1 MKLAKYLSDEFDI
14 HVDASIMFDV
24 QVKRIHEY
32 KRQMLNLLH
41 VITRYNMI
49 KADPNIDI
57 LPRVILIGGKAAP
70 GYCQAKK
77 IIKLINNV
85 AKVINNDPLMKKRL
99 QLIFLPD
106 YKISMAE
113 KIIPAGD
120 LSEQISLAGTEAS
133 GTGNMKFMLNG
144 ALTIGTLDGAN
155 VEIYEEVGDENM
167 FLFGK
172 KVEDVEDL
180 RENKKYDP
188 KSIYEN
194 NENLK
199 LAIDQIRSGYYSQ
212 EDPNL
217 FHDVL
222 HRIFEEGDP

>member
-1 MKLAKYLSDEFDI
+1 MKLAKYLLDEFNI
-14 HVDASIMFDV
+14 HVDTSTMFDV

-49 KADPNIDI
+49 KADPNIDL
-57 LPRVILIGGKAAP
+57 LPRVVLIGGKAAP
-70 GYCQAKK
+70 GYCEAKK

-85 AKVINNDPLMKKRL
+85 ANVINNDPLMKKRL

-113 KIIPAGD
+113 RIIPAGD

-144 ALTIGTLDGAN
+144 AITIGTLDGAN

-167 FLFGK
+167 FLFGMR
-172 KVEDVEDL
+172 VEDVEDL
-180 RENKKYDP
+180 RENNKYDP
-188 KSIYEN
+188 KGIYEK

-199 LAIDQIRSGYYSQ
+199 LAIDQIKSGYYSP
-212 EDPNL
+212 ENPNL

-222 HRIFEEGDP
+222 HRIFDQGDP

>member
-14 HVDASIMFDV
+14 HVDTSIMFDV